1 MIEIASSFMLSDY
14 AHEDPS
20 SMNRTAILLR
30 GPDSSDSVTLANRSK
45 PASVE
50 EQIVGN
56 NGVLT
61 SSQIFDAA
69 VEDWRQLAG
78 PIRARFIA
86 VDFAQSLAFVNSTG
100 EAAELSNQSPD
111 ITLTKTAVT
120 VTLGS
125 HDAGGVTERD
135 IALARKISD
144 IAAEAGLVADAASL
158 KQVEFALDT
167 NSSDR
172 VSAFY
177 AALLGGESAG
187 VHAGGDLVDPTGQMN
202 SLLWW
207 QTPREDSRFPLPESA
222 VPQSWHLDVWVSHD
236 EAEGRIA
243 AALAAG
249 GHMVSDNAAPSYW
262 VLEDP
267 DGNRTCICA
276 PMIR

>member
-1 MIEIASSFMLSDY
+1 M
-14 AHEDPS
+14 
-20 SMNRTAILLR
+20 
-30 GPDSSDSVTLANRSK
+30 
-45 PASVE
+45 
-50 EQIVGN
+50 GN

-78 PIRARFIA
+78 PIRARFMTI
-86 VDFAQSLAFVNSTG
+86 DFARGLVFVNSIG

-125 HDAGGVTERD
+125 YDAGGVTERD
-135 IALARKISD
+135 IILARKISD
-144 IAAEAGLVADAASL
+144 IAAEAGLVADTASL
-158 KQVEFALDT
+158 MQAEFALDT
-167 NSSDR
+167 SSSDR
-172 VSAFY
+172 VSDFY
-177 AALLGGESAG
+177 TALLGGQPAG

-202 SLLWW
+202 TLLWW
-207 QTPREDSRFPLPESA
+207 QKPRDDSQFPLPESA

-249 GHMVSDNAAPSYW
+249 GHLVSDKAAPSYW

-267 DGNRTCICA
+267 DGNRACICA
-276 PMIR
+276 PMVH

>member
-1 MIEIASSFMLSDY
+1 MGD
-14 AHEDPS
+14 
-20 SMNRTAILLR
+20 
-30 GPDSSDSVTLANRSK
+30 
-45 PASVE
+45 
-50 EQIVGN
+50 

-61 SSQIFDAA
+61 SSEIFDAD
-69 VEDWRQLAG
+69 VDDWRQLAG
-78 PIRARFIA
+78 PIRARFRT
-86 VDFAQSLAFVNSTG
+86 DNFAHSLAFVNAIG
-100 EAAELSNQSPD
+100 EAAEQANHAPE
-111 ITLTKTAVT
+111 ITLTRAGVT
-120 VTLGS
+120 VTLS
-125 HDAGGVTERD
+125 SYDVGGVTDRD
-135 IALARKISD
+135 IDLARQISA
-144 IAAEAGLVADAASL
+144 IAAETGLVADTASL
-158 KQVEFALDT
+158 MQAEFALDT

-177 AALLGGESAG
+177 AALLGGEPAG

-207 QTPREDSRFPLPESA
+207 QTPRDDSQFPLPESA

-249 GHMVSDNAAPSYW
+249 GHLVSENAAPSYW

-267 DGNRTCICA
+267 DGNRACICA